1 MTKKPL
7 DSAFLGGDQASYDT
21 IAKRFLAHKS
31 LLAQI
36 LKELVE
42 EFHDCSPHDIAE
54 KYIEGEPAINIREIP
69 MDADLTN
76 TVKQKS
82 GSKPEKIKGQR
93 NEDSS
98 PTEGTVVFDI
108 LFHATLPTTKEPITL
123 IINIEPQRSLY
134 TGYPLIRRAIYYA
147 CRLISS
153 QKEREFHGDDYGGM
167 RKVYTIWLVMH
178 TPKNAANSIQ
188 RYHITEKSLYGK
200 KHEEKKNY
208 DLLVAIMVNLG
219 TLPSKQRLLKFL
231 RLIFLDERKAAEK
244 TKILRDEYDL
254 TLTKNMEGAWTK
266 MTSLAAG
273 IAEQAALKGERRGE
287 RRGEKRG
294 IRIGFKQGEECGE
307 KRGEKQ
313 GEDRMMA
320 ALRMLKKNLPLETIV
335 EKTGLTLARLTELK
349 AII

>member
-1 MTKKPL
+1 M
-7 DSAFLGGDQASYDT
+7 A
-21 IAKRFLAHKS
+21 
-31 LLAQI
+31 
-36 LKELVE
+36 
-42 EFHDCSPHDIAE
+42 EFI
-54 KYIEGEPAINIREIP
+54 
-69 MDADLTN
+69 
-76 TVKQKS
+76 S
-82 GSKPEKIKGQR
+82 GS
-93 NEDSS
+93 
-98 PTEGTVVFDI
+98 
-108 LFHATLPTTKEPITL
+108 
-123 IINIEPQRSLY
+123 
-134 TGYPLIRRAIYYA
+134 
-147 CRLISS
+147 
-153 QKEREFHGDDYGGM
+153 
-167 RKVYTIWLVMH
+167 
-178 TPKNAANSIQ
+178 
-188 RYHITEKSLYGK
+188 
-200 KHEEKKNY
+200 
-208 DLLVAIMVNLG
+208 LG

-307 KRGEKQ
+307 KRGEKRGEKQ